1 MKLGGLQKMTLLDF
15 PGRVACTVFTVG
27 CNFRCPFCHN
37 SSLVVSPAVPELS
50 QDDFFAFLR
59 KRQGLLDGVAIT
71 GGEPLL
77 HADMPEFIEKI
88 RALGY
93 AVKLDTNGAFPD
105 RLAEILKAGLVDYVA
120 MDVKNCREK
129 YELTA
134 GVAGILPAVERSV
147 ELLREW
153 GADCRGRA
161 PERPAS
167 ADPLRAG
174 EPPFEF
180 RTTLVDELHE
190 PEDFAAIGQ
199 WLKGVERYFIQGFVD
214 SGDILAGGDS
224 FHAASPEKA
233 KACLEA
239 VRPYIP
245 NAKLRGV
252 EA

>member
-37 SSLVVSPAVPELS
+37 SSLVVSPALPEFP

-59 KRQGLLDGVAIT
+59 RRQGLLEGVAIT

-77 HADMPEFIEKI
+77 HPDMPEFLEKI

-93 AVKLDTNGAFPD
+93 AVKLDTNGAFPE
-105 RLAEILKAGLVDYVA
+105 RLEEILKAGLVDYVA
-120 MDVKNCREK
+120 MDVKNSKEK

-134 GVAGILPAVERSV
+134 GVTGILPAVERSV
-147 ELLREW
+147 ELLR
-153 GADCRGRA
+153 
-161 PERPAS
+161 
-167 ADPLRAG
+167 AG
-174 EPPFEF
+174 ETPFEF

-199 WLKGVERYFIQGFVD
+199 WIAGTERYFLQGFVD
-214 SGDILAGGDS
+214 SGDILAGS
-224 FHAASPEKA
+224 ERFHAASPEKA

-245 NAKLRGV
+245 NAQLRGI
-252 EA
+252 E

>member
-37 SSLVVSPAVPELS
+37 SSLVLSPAVPELS
-50 QDDFFAFLR
+50 QDDFFAFLE

-77 HADMPEFIEKI
+77 QPDMPVFLEKI
-88 RALGY
+88 RTLGY

-105 RLAEILKAGLVDYVA
+105 RLRTVLEAGLVDYVA
-120 MDVKNCREK
+120 MDVKNSREK
-129 YELTA
+129 YEQTT
-134 GVAGILPAVERSV
+134 GVAGILPQVEQSV
-147 ELLREW
+147 AL
-153 GADCRGRA
+153 
-161 PERPAS
+161 
-167 ADPLRAG
+167 LRAG
-174 EPPFEF
+174 KTPFEF

-190 PEDFAAIGQ
+190 PADFTAIGQ
-199 WLKGVERYFIQGFVD
+199 WIAGTERYFIQGFVD
-214 SGDILAGGDS
+214 SGDILGGGDC

-233 KACLEA
+233 AACLEA
-239 VRPYIP
+239 VRPFVP
-245 NAKLRGV
+245 NVKLRGV

>member
-37 SSLVVSPAVPELS
+37 SSLVVSPAVPELD

-59 KRQGLLDGVAIT
+59 KRRGLLDGVAIT

-77 HADMPEFIEKI
+77 HADMPEFLEKI
-88 RALGY
+88 RGLGY
-93 AVKLDTNGAFPD
+93 AVKLDTNGAYPD
-105 RLAEILKAGLVDYVA
+105 RLAAILEAGLADYVA
-120 MDVKNCREK
+120 MDVKNRREK
-129 YELTA
+129 YERTA
-134 GVAGILPAVERSV
+134 GVAGILPAVARSV
-147 ELLREW
+147 ALLK
-153 GADCRGRA
+153 
-161 PERPAS
+161 
-167 ADPLRAG
+167 AG
-174 EPPFEF
+174 KTPFEF

-190 PEDFAAIGQ
+190 PEDFAAIGT
-199 WLKGVERYFIQGFVD
+199 WLEGVERYFIQGFVD
-214 SGDILAGGDS
+214 SGDILAGGDA

-245 NAKLRGV
+245 NAALRGV

>member
-1 MKLGGLQKMTLLDF
+1 MRLGGLQKMTLLDF

-37 SSLVVSPAVPELS
+37 SSLVISPAVPELS

-59 KRQGLLDGVAIT
+59 KRQGLLDGVAVT

-77 HADMPEFIEKI
+77 HADMPEFLAKI

-105 RLAEILKAGLVDYVA
+105 RLAELLQAGLVDYVA
-120 MDVKNCREK
+120 MDVKNSREK

-134 GVAGILPAVERSV
+134 GVTGILPAVERSV
-147 ELLREW
+147 ELLR
-153 GADCRGRA
+153 
-161 PERPAS
+161 
-167 ADPLRAG
+167 AG
-174 EPPFEF
+174 ETPFEF

-199 WLKGVERYFIQGFVD
+199 WLSGVERYFIQGFVD
-214 SGDILAGGDS
+214 SGDILAGGDA
-224 FHAASPEKA
+224 FHTASPEKSQ
-233 KACLEA
+233 KCLVTCMEF
-239 VRPYIP
+239 IP
-245 NAKLRGV
+245 KAKLRGV
-252 EA
+252 